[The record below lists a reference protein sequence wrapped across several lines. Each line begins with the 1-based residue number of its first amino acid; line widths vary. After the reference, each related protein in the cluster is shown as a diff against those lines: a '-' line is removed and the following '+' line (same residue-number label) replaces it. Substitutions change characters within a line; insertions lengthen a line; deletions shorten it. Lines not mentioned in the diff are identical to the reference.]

1 MKIYTIR
8 DIAEMAGVSVTTVSR
23 VLNNRPDVSAETV
36 KKVQRVMQE
45 CHFVV
50 NPNARGLKQADQ
62 EIIAVIIR
70 GRNNPFLN
78 ALAEEI
84 ALCKR
89 SDKAAMITEY
99 IDEEADEFRHALG
112 LLRGRRVAGLIF
124 VGSRM
129 DERCAVLD
137 GISLPMVF
145 ATVSTVG
152 TPMERASS
160 VSMDDRKMAC
170 EAVTALLKR
179 GHRKI
184 AVFGGERTGQDSL
197 ALRARGA
204 EDAFQAMGLSF
215 EDERY
220 IKTRLTLSDAYA
232 AALDYF
238 RRFPDATAAFCMG
251 DTAALGVIR
260 ALKDLGLKVPEDV
273 SVMGVD
279 GTDIGRY
286 TTPRLSTVAQPV
298 REIARQS
305 VKVLSDLMEN
315 GGPPKHVTVK
325 ASLEIRESVS
335 EARQMSGRPA

>member
-8 DIAEMAGVSVTTVSR
+8 DIAALAGVSVTTVSR
-23 VLNNRPDVSAETV
+23 VLNNRPDVSMETQERV
-36 KKVQRVMQE
+36 RRVMEE

-50 NPNARGLKQADQ
+50 NPNARGLKQAEQ

-84 ALCKR
+84 AQCKR
-89 SDKAAMITEY
+89 PGKAALITEY

-112 LLRGRRVAGLIF
+112 LLRRRRVSGLIF

-129 DERCAVLD
+129 DERCAVLE

-170 EAVTALLKR
+170 EAVSALLQR

-184 AVFGGERTGQDSL
+184 AVFGGERSGQDSL
-197 ALRARGA
+197 ALRALGV
-204 EDAFQAMGLSF
+204 EDAYEAIGLHF

-220 IKTRLTLSDAYA
+220 VKTRLTLVDAYA
-232 AALDYF
+232 SALDHF
-238 RRFPDATAAFCMG
+238 KRCPDTTAAFCMS

-260 ALKDLGLKVPEDV
+260 ALADLGLRVPKDV

-279 GTDIGRY
+279 GIELGRF
-286 TTPRLSTVAQPV
+286 TTPRLSTVVQPV
-298 REIARQS
+298 QEIARQS
-305 VKVLSDLMEN
+305 MHVLADLMEN
-315 GGPPKHVTVK
+315 GGAPKHVTVK
-325 ASLEIRESVS
+325 AALEMRESVI
-335 EARQMSGRPA
+335 

>member
-8 DIAEMAGVSVTTVSR
+8 DIAALAGVSVTTVSR
-23 VLNNRPDVSAETV
+23 VLNNRPDVSMETQERV
-36 KKVQRVMQE
+36 RRVMEE

-50 NPNARGLKQADQ
+50 NPNARGLKQAEQ
-62 EIIAVIIR
+62 EIIAMIIR

-84 ALCKR
+84 AQCKR
-89 SDKAAMITEY
+89 PGKAALITEY

-112 LLRGRRVAGLIF
+112 LLRRRRVSGLIF

-129 DERCAVLD
+129 DERCAVLE

-170 EAVTALLKR
+170 VAVSALLQR

-184 AVFGGERTGQDSL
+184 AVFGGERSGQDSL
-197 ALRARGA
+197 ALRALGVK
-204 EDAFQAMGLSF
+204 DAYEAMGLRF

-220 IKTRLTLSDAYA
+220 VKTRLTLVDAYA
-232 AALDYF
+232 SALDHF
-238 RRFPDATAAFCMG
+238 KRCPDTTAAFCMS
-251 DTAALGVIR
+251 DTAAFGVIR
-260 ALKDLGLKVPEDV
+260 ALADLGLRVPQDV

-279 GTDIGRY
+279 GIELGRY
-286 TTPRLSTVAQPV
+286 TTPRLSTVVQPV
-298 REIARQS
+298 KEIARQS
-305 VKVLSDLMEN
+305 MHVLADLMEN
-315 GGPPKHVTVK
+315 GGAPKHVTVK
-325 ASLEIRESVS
+325 AALEIRESI
-335 EARQMSGRPA
+335 Q

>member
-50 NPNARGLKQADQ
+50 NPNARGLKQAEQ

-84 ALCKR
+84 VQCKR
-89 SDKAAMITEY
+89 PDKAALITEY

-112 LLRGRRVAGLIF
+112 LLRRRRVAGLIF
-124 VGSRM
+124 VGSRI

-204 EDAFQAMGLSF
+204 EDAFQAMDLPF

-220 IKTRLTLSDAYA
+220 VKTRLTLSDAYA

-238 RRFPDATAAFCMG
+238 RCRPDTTAAFCMG

-260 ALKDLGLKVPEDV
+260 ALADLGLRVPEDV

-286 TTPRLSTVAQPV
+286 TTPRLSTVVQPV
-298 REIARQS
+298 QEIARQS
-305 VKVLSDLMEN
+305 MKVLSDLMEN
-315 GGPPKHVTVK
+315 GGPPKYVTVK
-325 ASLEIRESVS
+325 AALEIRESVS
-335 EARQMSGRPA
+335 EARRMSGRPA

>member
-8 DIAEMAGVSVTTVSR
+8 DIAALAGVSVTTVSR
-23 VLNNRPDVSAETV
+23 VLNNRPDVSMET
-36 KKVQRVMQE
+36 QERVRHVMEE

-50 NPNARGLKQADQ
+50 NPNARGLKQAEQ

-89 SDKAAMITEY
+89 PGKAALITEY

-112 LLRGRRVAGLIF
+112 LRRRRVSGLIF

-129 DERCAVLD
+129 DERCAVLE
-137 GISLPMVF
+137 GLSLPMVF

-170 EAVTALLKR
+170 EAVSALLQR

-184 AVFGGERTGQDSL
+184 AVFGGERSGQDSL
-197 ALRARGA
+197 ALRALGVK
-204 EDAFQAMGLSF
+204 DAFESMGLRF
-215 EDERY
+215 EDDRY
-220 IKTRLTLSDAYA
+220 VKTRLTLADAYA
-232 AALDYF
+232 SALDYF
-238 RRFPDATAAFCMG
+238 KRCPGTTAAFCMS

-260 ALKDLGLKVPEDV
+260 ALADLGLRVPQDV

-279 GTDIGRY
+279 GIEIGRY
-286 TTPRLSTVAQPV
+286 TTPSLSTVVQPV
-298 REIARQS
+298 QEIARQS
-305 VKVLSDLMEN
+305 MHVLAGLMEN
-315 GGPPKHVTVK
+315 GSAPKHVTVT
-325 ASLEIRESVS
+325 AALEIRESV
-335 EARQMSGRPA
+335 Q

>member
-1 MKIYTIR
+1 MKVYTIR
-8 DIAEMAGVSVTTVSR
+8 DIAALAGVSVTTVSR
-23 VLNNRPDVSAETV
+23 VLNNRPDVSMET
-36 KKVQRVMQE
+36 QERVRHVMEE

-50 NPNARGLKQADQ
+50 NPNARGLKQAEQ

-89 SDKAAMITEY
+89 PGKAALITEY

-112 LLRGRRVAGLIF
+112 LLRRRRVSGLIF

-129 DERCAVLD
+129 DERCAVLE
-137 GISLPMVF
+137 GLSLPMVF

-170 EAVTALLKR
+170 EAVCALLQR

-184 AVFGGERTGQDSL
+184 AVFGGERSGQDSL
-197 ALRARGA
+197 ALRALGVK
-204 EDAFQAMGLSF
+204 DAFESMGLRF
-215 EDERY
+215 EDDRY
-220 IKTRLTLSDAYA
+220 VKTRLTLADAYA
-232 AALDYF
+232 SALDCF
-238 RRFPDATAAFCMG
+238 RRFPDTTAAFCMS

-260 ALKDLGLKVPEDV
+260 ALADLGLRVPQDV

-279 GTDIGRY
+279 GIEIGRY
-286 TTPRLSTVAQPV
+286 TTPSLSTVVQPV
-298 REIARQS
+298 QEIARQS
-305 VKVLSDLMEN
+305 MHVLAGLMEN
-315 GGPPKHVTVK
+315 GSAPKHVTVT
-325 ASLEIRESVS
+325 AALEIRESV
-335 EARQMSGRPA
+335 Q